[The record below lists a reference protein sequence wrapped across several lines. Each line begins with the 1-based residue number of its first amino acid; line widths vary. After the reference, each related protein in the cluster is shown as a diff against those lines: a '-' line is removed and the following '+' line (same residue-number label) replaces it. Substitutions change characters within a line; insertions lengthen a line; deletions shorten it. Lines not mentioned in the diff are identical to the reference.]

1 MAITT
6 IVQAEAADGKV
17 GLTLG
22 ELRGLLNAVDASAD
36 DDTPIKVRVG
46 WRSQITRIEV
56 G

>member
-6 IVQAEAADGKV
+6 TVRAEAADEKR

-22 ELRGLLNAVDASAD
+22 ELRKLLEAVDPSAD
-36 DDTPIKVRVG
+36 DDTPIRVRVG
-46 WRSQITRIEV
+46 WRSQITRIEI

>member
-6 IVQAEAADGKV
+6 TVKTDAADGKV

-22 ELRGLLNAVDASAD
+22 ELRKLLDAVDPSAD
-36 DDTPIKVRVG
+36 DDTVIKVRVG
-46 WRSQITRIEV
+46 WRSQIARIEI